1 MIFGTCTK
9 ENTLIILETN
19 IMLTIEDLKQ
29 YENIHYDLEKYCY
42 TYFMGHSNYMQN
54 YNFFELAESGNIAIH
69 YYTNEGDKTFKGVI
83 KVSYEELFNYINTLV

>member
-1 MIFGTCTK
+1 
-9 ENTLIILETN
+9 
-19 IMLTIEDLKQ
+19 MLTIEDLKQ

-42 TYFMGHSNYMQN
+42 TYFMGHSNCMQN

-69 YYTNEGDKTFKGVI
+69 YYINEGDKTLKGVI